1 MIKSFYVCMI
11 LFCITSAA
19 LAQKR
24 PSCPD
29 DEVLAQLD
37 FWIGEWNVYNNRNI
51 KVGTNK
57 ISRVLKSCAIRE
69 EWTDSQGAEGISL
82 FFKNPNTGK
91 LKQLWITEYAHY
103 PGGTKEKEM
112 VEADPG
118 KSIRFQGRYPRKGKP
133 VLDRTTLSKIS
144 DDKVKQVIEI
154 SMDEGKS
161 WRVTFVGIYKRAN

>member
-1 MIKSFYVCMI
+1 MTRSLYICLI
-11 LFCITSAA
+11 LSCVASATF
-19 LAQKR
+19 AQKR

-57 ISRVLKSCAIRE
+57 ISRVLKSCAIQE
-69 EWTDSQGAEGISL
+69 EWKDSQGAEGISL

-103 PGGTKEKEM
+103 PGGTKEKDM
-112 VEADPG
+112 VEVEPG
-118 KSIRFQGRYPRKGKP
+118 KSIRFQGSYPRKGKQ
-133 VLDRTTLSKIS
+133 VLDRTTLLKLS
-144 DDKVKQVIEI
+144 DDKIKQTIEV
-154 SMDEGKS
+154 SNDGGKT
-161 WRVTFVGIYKRAN
+161 WRVTFLGIYKRKH